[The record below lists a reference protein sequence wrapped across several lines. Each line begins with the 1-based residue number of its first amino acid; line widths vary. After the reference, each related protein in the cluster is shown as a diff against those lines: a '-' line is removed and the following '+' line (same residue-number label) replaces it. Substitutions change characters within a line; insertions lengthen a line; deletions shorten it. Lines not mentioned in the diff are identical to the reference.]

1 MEESWWFLGHQVWP
15 TVYIL
20 EGKEHGTLAQ
30 HLGLYTYKA
39 VSITPT
45 HSQLCPFAT
54 FAEARCF
61 HVQPAFRCS
70 HLHGPWPPAPP
81 AEVQA
86 ILSSKWGDA
95 WLIPSIALSG
105 ERRVMVDDGWC
116 VFRKRK
122 DVLPPIL
129 WRCFVDDQPWKLGTH
144 RWLVILRS
152 LDIYRFSSVL
162 APGSLYLLRIELG
175 EYHQLK
181 CSKSRDS
188 FQCLTSDRAG
198 LGLGKRWLEY
208 GLSKI
213 GDTQT
218 MANGEKNCQ
227 WIMRFWGTVV
237 HHMYYTE
244 AKQKKRVYTS
254 NRGGVDH
261 EVRFPFSNTSSS
273 TIVGLFGYGGS
284 RILGQTHMVYR
295 CLQVNS
301 HRCLTWSEKN
311 KSRVIRP
318 SNQVI
323 YLNIYFYI

>member
-1 MEESWWFLGHQVWP
+1 
-15 TVYIL
+15 
-20 EGKEHGTLAQ
+20 
-30 HLGLYTYKA
+30 
-39 VSITPT
+39 
-45 HSQLCPFAT
+45 
-54 FAEARCF
+54 
-61 HVQPAFRCS
+61 
-70 HLHGPWPPAPP
+70 
-81 AEVQA
+81 
-86 ILSSKWGDA
+86 
-95 WLIPSIALSG
+95 
-105 ERRVMVDDGWC
+105 
-116 VFRKRK
+116 
-122 DVLPPIL
+122 VLPAIL

-152 LDIYRFSSVL
+152 LNIYRFSSVL

-208 GLSKI
+208 GLSKM

-218 MANGEKNCQ
+218 MANGGKELSMDHEILRYCSPPY
-227 WIMRFWGTVV
+227 VL
-237 HHMYYTE
+237 
-244 AKQKKRVYTS
+244 KQSKKTVYTS

-301 HRCLTWSEKN
+301 HRCLT
-311 KSRVIRP
+311 
-318 SNQVI
+318 
-323 YLNIYFYI
+323 